1 MARFR
6 LRHGSLARAMVTGLL
21 SGLVTSLVSLQVPGS
36 PLAVSPARSLEL
48 RGSTFFTRPPW
59 KVDLVSYYT
68 TIWQPWAQYY
78 FTVEVPADAG
88 AALGGLTIQQT
99 RGVDRNFNFSVD
111 RSRAFLGRPRREG
124 SPVPVE
130 VAFDQVARQ
139 FTIRFPEPIPPG
151 GTVTVVLKPWNN
163 PAYSDTY
170 MFQVTAYPAG
180 ENPSPAPLGFGTL
193 RIYDPDW
200 R

>member
-1 MARFR
+1 MA
-6 LRHGSLARAMVTGLL
+6 ACL
-21 SGLVTSLVSLQVPGS
+21 SPGLVSAGQ
-36 PLAVSPARSLEL
+36 ALEL
-48 RGSTFFTRPPW
+48 RGSTYFAKAPW

-68 TIWQPWAQYY
+68 TIWQTRAEYY
-78 FTVEVPADAG
+78 FTISLDPEAG

-99 RGVDRNFNFSVD
+99 RGVDNRFSFFVE
-111 RSRAFLGRPRREG
+111 RTSAFLGRPRQHG
-124 SPVPVE
+124 AKVPVE
-130 VAFDQVARQ
+130 ARFDSAARL
-139 FTIRFPEPIPPG
+139 FTLTFPEPVPPG
-151 GTVTVVLKPWNN
+151 ATVTVVLKPWNN

-180 ENPSPAPLGFGTL
+180 PNPSPASLGFGTL